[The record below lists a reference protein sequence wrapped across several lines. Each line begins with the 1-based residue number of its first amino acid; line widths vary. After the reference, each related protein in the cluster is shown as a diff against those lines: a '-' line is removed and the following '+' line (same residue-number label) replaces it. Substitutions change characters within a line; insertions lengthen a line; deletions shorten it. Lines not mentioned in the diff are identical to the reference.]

1 MRQIAEVLRDL
12 AGDRYQEMTDQLA
25 EVVRAAM
32 ETGKGGA
39 LTISIKIKPNAS
51 NAVQVECDI
60 KAKIPTKPPVPTIFF
75 VANGDSL
82 VRNDPDQMR
91 LPLKPTAVVE
101 DGPLP
106 MKAGATA

>member
-1 MRQIAEVLRDL
+1 MRQIADVLRDL
-12 AGDRYQEMTDQLA
+12 AGDQYQAITDQLG

-39 LTISIKIKPNAS
+39 ITISLKIKPNAQ

-60 KAKIPTKPPVPTIFF
+60 KSKIPTKPPAPTIFF

-82 VRNDPDQMR
+82 VRHDPSQDR
-91 LPLKPTAVVE
+91 P
-101 DGPLP
+101 GR
-106 MKAGATA
+106 